1 MTEIEPAFFVV
12 NVASGSPSHDNY
24 NILKIYDFPVKN
36 RDSPAKREEFTGYLN
51 KYRSDPT
58 EKLFANFQL
67 LLYLIEMMDIDTA
80 LTIAQHV
87 AAELPV
93 EEDLM

>member
-12 NVASGSPSHDNY
+12 NVASGSPNHDNY

-58 EKLFANFQL
+58 EKLFALPMPACGGAWARQVH
-67 LLYLIEMMDIDTA
+67 A
-80 LTIAQHV
+80 LA
-87 AAELPV
+87 
-93 EEDLM
+93 